1 MSREFF
7 GVTSDGRRVDQ
18 YMLRNG
24 NGVTVKCVPY
34 GCRITGILLPAASG
48 HKDIVLGFDSLA
60 QYEADG
66 AAHGAFIGRY
76 ANRIKGASVRIGG
89 RDYGLPKND
98 WGNFLHGSLNK
109 RLFTA
114 ESEARDSVTFK
125 TASPDGEDGFPG
137 NMSITVR
144 YALDDGDRLTMEYFA
159 RTDAD
164 THFNLTNHAY
174 FNLSAGMDGT
184 IENHLLRI
192 ESGAFLETTE
202 ELIPTG
208 RMIPVNGTPFDFRDW
223 KTIGRDINSD
233 DVNLKYGHGYDHCFL
248 IKRRDPA
255 GLSLAAEARSPNGD
269 ISMRVLTTQ
278 PAVQFYTGNFLDGTE
293 KGKGCRMNRRAG
305 FCLET
310 QHYPDAPHHPGL
322 PSTLLKLQEEFHET
336 TVLEFGF

>member
-7 GVTSDGRRVDQ
+7 GVTSDGRRVDR

-66 AAHGAFIGRY
+66 SAHGAFIGRY

-137 NMSITVR
+137 NLSITVR
-144 YALDDGDRLTMEYFA
+144 YSLYDGNRLTMEYFA

-164 THFNLTNHAY
+164 THVNLTNHAY
-174 FNLSAGMDGT
+174 FNL
-184 IENHLLRI
+184 
-192 ESGAFLETTE
+192 
-202 ELIPTG
+202 
-208 RMIPVNGTPFDFRDW
+208 
-223 KTIGRDINSD
+223 
-233 DVNLKYGHGYDHCFL
+233 
-248 IKRRDPA
+248 
-255 GLSLAAEARSPNGD
+255 
-269 ISMRVLTTQ
+269 RV
-278 PAVQFYTGNFLDGTE
+278 PY
-293 KGKGCRMNRRAG
+293 K
-305 FCLET
+305 
-310 QHYPDAPHHPGL
+310 
-322 PSTLLKLQEEFHET
+322 
-336 TVLEFGF
+336 